1 MLNCKPEYDAG
12 IDLLTIQIVN
22 CPVIRGDT
30 RVLFQS
36 SSQQVPK
43 NYEKC
48 PFYFWFHTAFVKDNS
63 LILTREELD
72 NPHKPKTWEVFRES
86 LKVELRFD
94 SVEEEGF
101 RYSTNALSVTLKD
114 VMIATIVA

>member
-1 MLNCKPEYDAG
+1 MMA
-12 IDLLTIQIVN
+12 I
-22 CPVIRGDT
+22 
-30 RVLFQS
+30 
-36 SSQQVPK
+36 
-43 NYEKC
+43 
-48 PFYFWFHTAFVKDNS
+48 
-63 LILTREELD
+63 REELD
-72 NPHKPKTWEVFRES
+72 NPHKSKTWEVFRES